1 VKKQRSNCQTAIAA
15 AANRVYRELGPGF
28 VEQVYRDAMAVEL
41 RLLGLRYEI
50 ERNIEVFY
58 RGARVGLH
66 RLDFIV
72 DGNLVVELKAAG
84 KISEHNFAQT
94 SAYLRTTDLK
104 TALVINFPSPEK
116 EDGPEIEV
124 VNARR
129 GRKRTQKGTSKRK
142 PAKKRK
148 ALPKT
153 RRAPKP
159 KQEPLSE
166 RVWDD
171 VSRRY
176 VAPPPVQAVI
186 TPAEPELP
194 QEPSTDDT
202 HRA

>member
-1 VKKQRSNCQTAIAA
+1 
-15 AANRVYRELGPGF
+15 
-28 VEQVYRDAMAVEL
+28 MAVEL

-94 SAYLRTTDLK
+94 SAYLRTTNLK

-116 EDGPEIEV
+116 DDGPEIEIIG
-124 VNARR
+124 ARR
-129 GRKRTQKGTSKRK
+129 AGKRAHKGTGKRRL
-142 PAKKRK
+142 ARK
-148 ALPKT
+148 QKHLSRTK
-153 RRAPKP
+153 RAPKP
-159 KQEPLSE
+159 KQKPLSDL
-166 RVWDD
+166 VWDD

-176 VAPPPVQAVI
+176 VDPQLVQAVI
-186 TPAEPELP
+186 TPAQPEQP
-194 QEPSTDDT
+194 QASTDDPSPS
-202 HRA
+202 